1 MRLSARPL
9 LNYANVNNFSYGNQW
24 TIRAGEQNV
33 LYFQLVDLDQGP
45 ANVVG
50 QFAPI
55 NQFGANSA
63 LSGSVG
69 LRYMAGVGSANQPVG
84 VTVTFPSIDDLQM
97 INATAVQEPDDKSIW
112 KVTLNENQKPNSGA
126 VIFAI
131 SEGGRTRRFNVLQLM
146 AVEYP
151 QNDGSC

>member
-9 LNYANVNNFSYGNQW
+9 LNYANVNSFSYGNQW

-45 ANVVG
+45 ATVVG
-50 QFAPI
+50 GPLFQGSP
-55 NQFGANSA
+55 S
-63 LSGSVG
+63 LSGNIG

-84 VTVTFPSIDDLQM
+84 MQVSFPSIDDLQM
-97 INATAVQEPDDKSIW
+97 IVATAVQETDDKSIW

-131 SEGGRTRRFNVLQLM
+131 SEGGRTRRFNVLQM
-146 AVEYP
+146 IAVEYP